1 MAQKNYYLIYELYEG
16 DPIDIHSS
24 VGPAPLLLEHLLAI
38 IDNVYEFQL
47 MDNDTKRIIAQS
59 NGGDAII
66 IKDTVPPSFNLF
78 IKQWFKKKE
87 ANMAVRSKKTEKPA
101 EQAQAQA
108 QALTI
113 EVLRAKDFTKDDAKE
128 NECSIVFDMKVN
140 GVTIYGCWYRTG
152 SDKKGEDYEMVSFPS
167 QKGKDGKYYNHAY
180 VQLQQSDIDFISSE
194 IEKLL

>member
-1 MAQKNYYLIYELYEG
+1 MAQKDYYLIYELYEG

-24 VGPAPLLLEHLLAI
+24 IGPAPLLLEHIISI
-38 IDNVYEFQL
+38 IDKVKDIQL
-47 MDNDTKRIIAQS
+47 MDNDTKKIIAQTR
-59 NGGDAII
+59 GDAII
-66 IKDTVPPSFNLF
+66 IKDTVPASFNVF
-78 IKQWFKKKE
+78 IKQWFKKE

-101 EQAQAQA
+101 EQA

-194 IEKLL
+194 IEKMI

>member
-1 MAQKNYYLIYELYEG
+1 MAQKDYYMMYHLIEG

-24 VGPAPLLLEHLLAI
+24 MGPAPLL
-38 IDNVYEFQL
+38 IDNVIKHVDNIDEFQL
-47 MDNDTKRIIAQS
+47 MDNSSKKIIAQYR
-59 NGGDAII
+59 GDAII
-66 IKDTVPPSFNLF
+66 IKDIVPASFSQL
-78 IKQWFKKKE
+78 IKAVFTKE
-87 ANMAVRSKKTEKPA
+87 VNMAVRSKKTEKPA

-108 QALTI
+108 LII

-180 VQLQQSDIDFISSE
+180 VQLQQSDIDFISAE

>member
-1 MAQKNYYLIYELYEG
+1 
-16 DPIDIHSS
+16 
-24 VGPAPLLLEHLLAI
+24 
-38 IDNVYEFQL
+38 
-47 MDNDTKRIIAQS
+47 
-59 NGGDAII
+59 
-66 IKDTVPPSFNLF
+66 
-78 IKQWFKKKE
+78 
-87 ANMAVRSKKTEKPA
+87 MAVRSKKTEKPA
-101 EQAQAQA
+101 EQAQA

-152 SDKKGEDYEMVSFPS
+152 YDKKGEDYEMVSFPS

>member
-1 MAQKNYYLIYELYEG
+1 MAQKDYYMIYHLIEG

-24 VGPAPLLLEHLLAI
+24 MGPAPLL
-38 IDNVYEFQL
+38 IDNVIKHIDNIDEFQL
-47 MDNDTKRIIAQS
+47 MDNSTKKIIAQYR
-59 NGGDAII
+59 GDAII
-66 IKDTVPPSFNLF
+66 IKDIVPASFSQL
-78 IKQWFKKKE
+78 IKAVFTKE

-101 EQAQAQA
+101 EQAQA

-180 VQLQQSDIDFISSE
+180 VQLQQSDIDFISAD

>member
-1 MAQKNYYLIYELYEG
+1 MAQKDYYMIYHLIEG

-24 VGPAPLLLEHLLAI
+24 MGPSPLL
-38 IDNVYEFQL
+38 IDNVIKHIDNIDEFQL
-47 MDNDTKRIIAQS
+47 MDNSTKKIIAQYR
-59 NGGDAII
+59 GDAII
-66 IKDTVPPSFNLF
+66 IKDVVPASFTQL
-78 IKQWFKKKE
+78 IKAVFTKE
-87 ANMAVRSKKTEKPA
+87 ANMAVRGKKTEKPA

-108 QALTI
+108 LII

-180 VQLQQSDIDFISSE
+180 VQLQQSDIDFISAE

>member
-1 MAQKNYYLIYELYEG
+1 MAQKDYYLIYELYEG

-24 VGPAPLLLEHLLAI
+24 IGPAPLLLEHVLSI
-38 IDNVYEFQL
+38 IDNVKDIQL
-47 MDNDTKRIIAQS
+47 MDNDTKKIIAQTR
-59 NGGDAII
+59 GDAII
-66 IKDTVPPSFNLF
+66 IKDTVPASFNVF
-78 IKQWFKKKE
+78 IKQWFKKE

-108 QALTI
+108 LNI

-180 VQLQQSDIDFISSE
+180 VQLQQSDIDLIAKAIDSM
-194 IEKLL
+194 L

>member
-1 MAQKNYYLIYELYEG
+1 MAQKDYYMIYHLIEG

-24 VGPAPLLLEHLLAI
+24 MGPAPLL
-38 IDNVYEFQL
+38 IDNVIKHIDNIDEFQL
-47 MDNDTKRIIAQS
+47 MDNSNKKIIAQYR
-59 NGGDAII
+59 GDAII
-66 IKDTVPPSFNLF
+66 IKDIVPASFSQL
-78 IKQWFKKKE
+78 IKAVFSKE

-101 EQAQAQA
+101 EQAEA

-113 EVLRAKDFTKDDAKE
+113 KVLRAKDFTEDDAKE

-152 SDKKGEDYEMVSFPS
+152 SDKNGEDYEMVSFPS

-180 VQLQQSDIDFISSE
+180 VKLQQSNIAFIASE

>member
-1 MAQKNYYLIYELYEG
+1 MEYILMYRLKG
-16 DPIDIHSS
+16 DPYEKVQSCTGKISEIMTAWGDK
-24 VGPAPLLLEHLLAI
+24 ARKFE
-38 IDNVYEFQL
+38 EFQL
-47 MDNDTKRIIAQS
+47 NECGSGQRIAAS
-59 NGGDAII
+59 RGDAVII
-66 IKDTVPPSFNLF
+66 YGDMPLTFSALIKNFRSRKGREEQV
-78 IKQWFKKKE
+78 
-87 ANMAVRSKKTEKPA
+87 MAVRSKKTEKSA
-101 EQAQAQA
+101 EQTQAQA

>member
-1 MAQKNYYLIYELYEG
+1 MEFMLMYRLKG
-16 DPIDIHSS
+16 DPYENVQSYTGKMTDILTTW
-24 VGPAPLLLEHLLAI
+24 GDKAWQF
-38 IDNVYEFQL
+38 DEFQL
-47 MDNDTKRIIAQS
+47 TAMESGITIAAS
-59 NGGDAII
+59 RGDAVVIYEEMPLSFGTL
-66 IKDTVPPSFNLF
+66 IKNFRSRKGREEQV
-78 IKQWFKKKE
+78 
-87 ANMAVRSKKTEKPA
+87 MAVRSKKTEKSA